1 MPKCKFILKNSSL
14 KCCLSIIF
22 GQTFGAAV
30 KTVDKVFLTRIQKR
44 EDSST
49 STSETDENVYLYVL
63 ISSFRIC
70 IYIQYMQKISTKV
83 NKSKIKSS

>member
-22 GQTFGAAV
+22 GQNFEAAV
-30 KTVDKVFLTRIQKR
+30 KTVDKVFIQKR

-49 STSETDENVYLYVL
+49 STSETDENVFLYVL